1 MEYVQAVNGVLLYG
15 NILMQSCG
23 EDNDKKTRVL
33 ETINSVLNEMS
44 DRVICQK
51 MTLTDNSF
59 NMSMQKLIN
68 IK

>member
-1 MEYVQAVNGVLLYG
+1 
-15 NILMQSCG
+15 
-23 EDNDKKTRVL
+23 
-33 ETINSVLNEMS
+33 MS

-68 IK
+68 IKWCYWSLLSIYFAIMVMV